1 MSWKPEYNFTR
12 RTKQPKPSKT
22 VLRNRWREWAER
34 QSLAGKTTRGK
45 IPKRRREERLA
56 LADVDCLAAAIAA
69 DWHNLS
75 PQIQTAM
82 LRLELSIAIV
92 RNKLI

>member
-1 MSWKPEYNFTR
+1 M
-12 RTKQPKPSKT
+12 
-22 VLRNRWREWAER
+22 
-34 QSLAGKTTRGK
+34 
-45 IPKRRREERLA
+45 PKRRREERLA

-75 PQIQTAM
+75 PQIQSAM
-82 LRLELSIAIV
+82 LRLELSLAIV